1 MGVRRYP
8 FGRFEQEL
16 FADALVAVLGHDQVF
31 PHEQFFG
38 SLIGCGKVTNGLGL
52 LPGNKYQV
60 VIVRVVAGKEIL
72 AFGTGRFMEV
82 GEDLGGAA
90 LGEADG

>member
-1 MGVRRYP
+1 M
-8 FGRFEQEL
+8 
-16 FADALVAVLGHDQVF
+16 ALVWYQATSILV
-31 PHEQFFG
+31 
-38 SLIGCGKVTNGLGL
+38 
-52 LPGNKYQV
+52 PGNKYQV